1 MDAGFRRHDESS
13 HNLKASG
20 CSQSRAGNY
29 SVVNVKLT
37 VEYDGTNYHGW
48 QVQTNCLSIQA
59 VLEQAVSTFLGAPTH
74 VTGSGR
80 TDAGVH
86 ALGQVANFFTDK
98 DYLPYRILRGLNA
111 LTPRDITVK
120 AVEIVDDC
128 FDARR
133 DGRSRL
139 YEYLILNRSTPSPFY
154 RNRAWHIHEP
164 LDVEAMAKAIECL
177 IGEHDFSSF
186 PRRQLRRAASGSH
199 HLSDSF
205 RTARRAAGLHHRRHG
220 VPAPHGAQHRRHA
233 RRCRPWHSHARNRS
247 PNCSKRETAPRPV
260 TLRRRMGCIWW
271 KSSTTRLSRRAH
283 LH

>member
-1 MDAGFRRHDESS
+1 M
-13 HNLKASG
+13 
-20 CSQSRAGNY
+20 
-29 SVVNVKLT
+29 NVKLT

-48 QVQTNCLSIQA
+48 QVQANCLSIQA
-59 VLEQAVSTFLGAPTH
+59 VLEKAVSTFLGVPTH
-74 VTGSGR
+74 ITGSGR

-98 DYLPYRILRGLNA
+98 GYAPYRILRGLTA

-120 AVEIVDDC
+120 AVEIVDDG

-164 LDVEAMAKAIECL
+164 LDIEAMAKGIECL

-186 PRRQLRRAASGSH
+186 RAANC
-199 HLSDSF
+199 D
-205 RTARRAAGLHHRRHG
+205 
-220 VPAPHGAQHRRHA
+220 APHPVRTVYQTCFEQRGDLLVYSIEGTAFLRHMVRNIVGTLADVGRGIRTPQSFTDLLAA
-233 RRCRPWHSHARNRS
+233 RDRARAGY
-247 PNCSKRETAPRPV
+247 TAPAEGLYLVRVKYDP
-260 TLRRRMGCIWW
+260 
-271 KSSTTRLSRRAH
+271 A
-283 LH
+283 